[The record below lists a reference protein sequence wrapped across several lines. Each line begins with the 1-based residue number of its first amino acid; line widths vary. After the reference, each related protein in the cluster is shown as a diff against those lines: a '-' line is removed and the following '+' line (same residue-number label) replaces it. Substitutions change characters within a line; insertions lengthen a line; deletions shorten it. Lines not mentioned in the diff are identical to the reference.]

1 MALLLSTIDLVV
13 SLTFTLIVASQWLSR
28 RRTHALL
35 WTWALLVWTLAV
47 AAETAAA
54 PPGAWTPLT
63 YRIYYACGAL
73 MVAAWLGAGSLHLSP
88 GRRLA
93 RGFTWVVAALS
104 IIGGLLIFTYPID
117 PALLGHTDLLGFV
130 NVKVFPF
137 IPVRIFIVIANILGS
152 LAFIGAALYSLW
164 AFRRRGD
171 VPGNRVAGVGMIALG
186 GLIAATAH
194 SLGAVGG
201 PGLFR
206 ISELATI
213 VLIFSGYLLSTRPA
227 PSAVQAPASA

>member
-54 PPGAWTPLT
+54 LNGAWTPLT
-63 YRIYYACGAL
+63 YRIYYVCGAL

-117 PALLGHTDLLGFV
+117 PGKSV
-130 NVKVFPF
+130 V
-137 IPVRIFIVIANILGS
+137 
-152 LAFIGAALYSLW
+152 
-164 AFRRRGD
+164 
-171 VPGNRVAGVGMIALG
+171 
-186 GLIAATAH
+186 
-194 SLGAVGG
+194 
-201 PGLFR
+201 
-206 ISELATI
+206 
-213 VLIFSGYLLSTRPA
+213 
-227 PSAVQAPASA
+227 